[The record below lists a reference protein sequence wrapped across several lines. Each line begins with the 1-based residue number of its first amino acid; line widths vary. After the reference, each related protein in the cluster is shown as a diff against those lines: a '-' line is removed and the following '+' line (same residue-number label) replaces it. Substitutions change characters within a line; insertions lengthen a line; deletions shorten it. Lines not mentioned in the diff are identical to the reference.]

1 MREWQ
6 ARSGQRVQPQGV
18 GWGRSVQ
25 RVMKGGMAMAEGVV
39 VTMLVVLDGEHDDG
53 MAGKNQ
59 PKKIAMQ

>member
-1 MREWQ
+1 
-6 ARSGQRVQPQGV
+6 
-18 GWGRSVQ
+18 
-25 RVMKGGMAMAEGVV
+25 MAEGVV